1 MKRDFNTWLSCMKD
15 SIASWTYYTDFNKV
29 YQNVNKIKIELN
41 ILNSLV
47 GSKNIEKEF
56 VYIVKQYPNVLSVI
70 PVLLAKR
77 EKEIKVNDAYNNYI
91 FSFIKMNYTI
101 EQYVLFMKNSGLF
114 DLLQNR
120 IINNLIDYVLGVEVG
135 MDTNG
140 RKNRTGDV
148 MEDIIESYLIK
159 SGLIKGKSYFKEM
172 KKSEVERKFGLDL
185 SLISN
190 NGKTEKRFDFVFIGA
205 LGTIFAC
212 ECNFFSSGGSKLNE
226 TARSYKNLAIESSNI
241 KGFEFV
247 WFTDGIGWKTARHN
261 LEETYDIL
269 ENIYNLN
276 DLENGCLDYLI
287 NNELFISR
295 KLKK

>member
-247 WFTDGIGWKTARHN
+247 WFTDRIGWKTARHN